1 MPSPLQATSSR
12 FISLDTDFGYD
23 ALGGVGRLGTHSME
37 VLTPDIR
44 RTDRIPGPPSSIG
57 RWFSK
62 LLDKITPSSWRAQG
76 KFQRGLEDFSAQ
88 TGRLL
93 GYLHEAGRNAPG
105 SVEREKALTSA
116 LRELAEL
123 RQTAAPMTSRGAD
136 YTELLKTRV
145 NCNMAILRNE
155 FPQLLQEMKAL
166 KTSGLLDEAIA
177 GLDTESQRQMVEDL
191 TLIRDELYADEA
203 DVLSRVEARAEAL
216 QVETPVAEAPAP
228 QPYRSRFSLTSLRE
242 FFLKGFRFKEHTQ
255 QILQEREAA
264 LARFSGEARN
274 TLTAALDAVN
284 DALSNRLTADAK
296 SFSHIQS
303 LVDEKMNSAIRCAM
317 NDVCTFALSH
327 MDTQEITG
335 QDGQDFQ
342 RIDADFVRRELD
354 ALEHSAGTEKTE
366 YASPNAAPDTA
377 QKNPALHA
385 IRAARQ
391 QIREISNLYGELT
404 EGLAELERRDS
415 RYRCS
420 VLLHEL
426 AQTSLP
432 IGIDSQKFGES
443 CDTLIAALQDQ
454 IVDEQVLKQNL
465 SRLEYMVN
473 HEDMPAD
480 IQTRFMEAKPE
491 LMRHLAPHAA
501 PVSFRLDAAVRSEAG
516 LRSLEH
522 AHALHQA
529 VGHAGALLQRAR
541 MPQADSLMAQGL
553 QVSRLAMRLRTTD
566 WHDTRQKEQTV
577 ADLRSTIGRFMSNL
591 TLAQMQLIN
600 PSVRSAQPEA
610 KELDQKTAQE
620 GIALLQRS
628 VTLLL
633 SDLTDDQGGVVA
645 RAALND
651 GARLLEKGQVAA
663 RACNRLNANLV
674 HKEKDMAEQLAVCLE
689 SGRDDSET
697 ALRGMLEGSRWN
709 KGKHSEARDAVYAFL
724 EALHPVRDCRNQS
737 QLLRFLS
744 NRLSQ
749 AFIPHDVY
757 MGFDGSIHMLI
768 NTDRQGLMES
778 KKVQG
783 TRWITLP
790 PPEKLQPGVSTGVH
804 RLDELLKN
812 ADNRTNFY
820 PDLHRLLTNYFS
832 GVSYDFS
839 LPEDQ
844 PR

>member
-296 SFSHIQS
+296 SFGAV
-303 LVDEKMNSAIRCAM
+303 LA
-317 NDVCTFALSH
+317 
-327 MDTQEITG
+327 
-335 QDGQDFQ
+335 
-342 RIDADFVRRELD
+342 
-354 ALEHSAGTEKTE
+354 KT
-366 YASPNAAPDTA
+366 
-377 QKNPALHA
+377 
-385 IRAARQ
+385 
-391 QIREISNLYGELT
+391 
-404 EGLAELERRDS
+404 
-415 RYRCS
+415 S
-420 VLLHEL
+420 V
-426 AQTSLP
+426 
-432 IGIDSQKFGES
+432 
-443 CDTLIAALQDQ
+443 
-454 IVDEQVLKQNL
+454 
-465 SRLEYMVN
+465 
-473 HEDMPAD
+473 
-480 IQTRFMEAKPE
+480 
-491 LMRHLAPHAA
+491 
-501 PVSFRLDAAVRSEAG
+501 
-516 LRSLEH
+516 
-522 AHALHQA
+522 
-529 VGHAGALLQRAR
+529 
-541 MPQADSLMAQGL
+541 
-553 QVSRLAMRLRTTD
+553 
-566 WHDTRQKEQTV
+566 
-577 ADLRSTIGRFMSNL
+577 
-591 TLAQMQLIN
+591 
-600 PSVRSAQPEA
+600 
-610 KELDQKTAQE
+610 
-620 GIALLQRS
+620 
-628 VTLLL
+628 
-633 SDLTDDQGGVVA
+633 
-645 RAALND
+645 
-651 GARLLEKGQVAA
+651 
-663 RACNRLNANLV
+663 
-674 HKEKDMAEQLAVCLE
+674 
-689 SGRDDSET
+689 
-697 ALRGMLEGSRWN
+697 
-709 KGKHSEARDAVYAFL
+709 
-724 EALHPVRDCRNQS
+724 
-737 QLLRFLS
+737 
-744 NRLSQ
+744 
-749 AFIPHDVY
+749 
-757 MGFDGSIHMLI
+757 
-768 NTDRQGLMES
+768 
-778 KKVQG
+778 
-783 TRWITLP
+783 
-790 PPEKLQPGVSTGVH
+790 
-804 RLDELLKN
+804 
-812 ADNRTNFY
+812 
-820 PDLHRLLTNYFS
+820 
-832 GVSYDFS
+832 
-839 LPEDQ
+839 
-844 PR
+844 